1 MNTKQHGWTLETYV
15 EWKKPNTEGYI
26 KYEINFIELNNKQN
40 HIYSLK
46 KT

>member
-1 MNTKQHGWTLETYV
+1 MNLRNIMLSEKNKT
-15 EWKKPNTEGYI
+15 NTEGYI